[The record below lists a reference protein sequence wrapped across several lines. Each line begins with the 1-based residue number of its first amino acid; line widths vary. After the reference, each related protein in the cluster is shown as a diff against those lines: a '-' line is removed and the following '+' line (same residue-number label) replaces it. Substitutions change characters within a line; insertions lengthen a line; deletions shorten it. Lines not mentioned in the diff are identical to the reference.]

1 MEPTGLEAALTQ
13 FERDTAAAVRAL
25 SAALRE
31 TKKLQAAATTG
42 QLRDLRAGIDSSAR
56 LADQAA
62 EAVGDLRSTWTFD
75 EAEHLAGGGYTKE
88 VLALAA
94 EQGVQMFE
102 SDERIL
108 SYPAIVRVSA
118 GDSTVLIDKVK
129 ERRLRPSLLVRTLKA
144 LQDRPPKFK
153 AEAFLESLAVAYEFV
168 IAQDKVRT
176 GSVVKLVDVYTV
188 LTVMPGAAREYSK
201 QEFTRD
207 MYLLDQRGVVTTK
220 KGRTMS
226 LPASALT
233 RGAGVTLSTVTK
245 SGQAKMYAGITF
257 APPAAIGTDAIG
269 TEDEET
275 LT

>member
-13 FERDTAAAVRAL
+13 FERDAAGAVRSL
-25 SAALRE
+25 TTALRE
-31 TKKLQAAATTG
+31 TKKLQGAAAVG

-56 LADQAA
+56 LAEQAA
-62 EAVGDLRSTWTFD
+62 QAVGDLKAAWSFD
-75 EAEHLAGGGYTKE
+75 DAEHLAGGGFTKE

-153 AEAFLESLAVAYEFV
+153 ADAFLESLAVAYDFV
-168 IAQDKVRT
+168 LARDKVRP

-207 MYLLDQRGVVTTK
+207 LYLLDQRGIVTTT
-220 KGRTMS
+220 KGRTMT

-233 RGAGVTLSTVTK
+233 RGGGVPLSTVTK
-245 SGQAKMYAGITF
+245 SGQAKMYAGIAF
-257 APPAAIGTDAIG
+257 AQPDTTATDEGEAPS
-269 TEDEET
+269 
-275 LT
+275 

>member
-13 FERDTAAAVRAL
+13 FERDAAGAVRSL
-25 SAALRE
+25 TTALRE
-31 TKKLQAAATTG
+31 TKKLQSAAAVG

-56 LADQAA
+56 LAEQAA
-62 EAVGDLRSTWTFD
+62 QAVGDLKAAWSFD
-75 EAEHLAGGGYTKE
+75 DAEHLAGGGFTKE

-153 AEAFLESLAVAYEFV
+153 ADAFLESLAVAYDFV
-168 IAQDKVRT
+168 LARDKVRP

-207 MYLLDQRGVVTTK
+207 LYLLDQRSIVTTT
-220 KGRTMS
+220 KGRTMT

-233 RGAGVTLSTVTK
+233 RGGGVPLSTVTK
-245 SGQAKMYAGITF
+245 SGQAKMYAGIAF
-257 APPAAIGTDAIG
+257 AQPDTTATDEGEAPS
-269 TEDEET
+269 
-275 LT
+275 